1 MIGRSW
7 TSNKIMVRSAS
18 KIFAFVF
25 VLVLAGSVWAQKS
38 VDTTPKSTLIDATAL
53 LDDIRIL
60 SNDDMEGRSAANP
73 SMQKARDYV
82 QRRFRESGISPLN
95 PTYDQ
100 EFQIKTKGS
109 TLKGVNFVGII
120 KGSKNPE
127 NYIIVTAHYDHLG
140 IRNGAIYNGADDNA
154 SGTAALFALAKAF
167 KKDRP
172 LNSLIFVAC
181 DGEEEGDQGS
191 KYFVANLPVKKE
203 SVLLNINMDMVS
215 RNDKGELWAAGAFAN
230 PALRPTLEEAQTLA
244 KVKLRLGHDDPKLG
258 HDDWTGQSD
267 QESFHNVKIPWVYFG
282 VEDHKDYHKPTDDFV
297 NIMPEFY
304 VHAVETIL
312 ITARLFDKELPIK

>member
-1 MIGRSW
+1 MLRS
-7 TSNKIMVRSAS
+7 TS
-18 KIFAFVF
+18 KIFTFVF
-25 VLVLAGSVWAQKS
+25 VLVLTGSVWAQKP
-38 VDTTPKSTLIDATAL
+38 VDPTPKSTLVDATAL

-82 QRRFRESGISPLN
+82 QRRFRESGILPLN

-100 EFQIKTKGS
+100 EFQIKTRGT

-167 KKDRP
+167 KKRAP
-172 LNSLIFVAC
+172 LNSIIFVAC
-181 DGEEEGDQGS
+181 DGEEEGDLGS

-203 SVLLNINMDMVS
+203 SVQRRAPAYSSVRVLAPAVARKRS
-215 RNDKGELWAAGAFAN
+215 FA
-230 PALRPTLEEAQTLA
+230 ALRINPVQRAACTSYS
-244 KVKLRLGHDDPKLG
+244 H
-258 HDDWTGQSD
+258 
-267 QESFHNVKIPWVYFG
+267 
-282 VEDHKDYHKPTDDFV
+282 
-297 NIMPEFY
+297 PEPSSK
-304 VHAVETIL
+304 ENK
-312 ITARLFDKELPIK
+312 FDE